1 MTATY
6 RYSAQAL
13 LGDYAR
19 AGFGL
24 AITLAPL
31 LFMDVAS
38 VMVWI
43 LGGLSL
49 LFLTF
54 AGRTAL
60 RHSTTIEL
68 DAEGVTARG
77 PLGSSLRW
85 DQVDRVKL
93 RYFSTRKDREKG
105 WMQLVIGGGGRRI
118 RIDSTLDGFRDLVE
132 RAALSTRK
140 RGIAFDPPTLANLK
154 ALGVLASDSA

>member
-1 MTATY
+1 MSATY
-6 RYSAQAL
+6 RYPVQAL

-38 VMVWI
+38 VMVWVF
-43 LGGLSL
+43 GGLFL

-68 DAEGVTARG
+68 DAEGVAARG

-85 DQVDRVKL
+85 DEVDRVKL

-105 WMQLVIGGGGRRI
+105 WMQLAIGSQRKTI
-118 RIDSTLDGFRDLVE
+118 RIDSTLEGFHEVVE
-132 RAALSTRK
+132 RTARCTRE
-140 RGIAFDPPTLANLK
+140 RVAFDPPTLANFK
-154 ALGVLASDSA
+154 ALGIAAGETA

>member
-1 MTATY
+1 MTASY
-6 RYSAQAL
+6 HYPAQAL

-38 VMVWI
+38 VMVWVF
-43 LGGLSL
+43 GGLSL

-60 RHSTTIEL
+60 RHSTRIEL
-68 DAEGVTARG
+68 DAEGVAARG
-77 PLGSSLRW
+77 PLGARLRW
-85 DQVDRVKL
+85 DEVDRVKL

-105 WMQLVIGGGGRRI
+105 WMQLVVGGRGRTL
-118 RIDSTLDGFRDLVE
+118 RIDSTLDGFRDVVE
-132 RAALSTRK
+132 RTAISTRE
-140 RGIAFDPPTLANLK
+140 RGVVFDPPTLANFK
-154 ALGVLASDSA
+154 ALGVIASDPT

>member
-6 RYSAQAL
+6 RYPGQAL

-19 AGFGL
+19 AAFGL
-24 AITLAPL
+24 VITLAPL

-38 VMVWI
+38 VMVWV

-68 DAEGVTARG
+68 DAEGVAARG
-77 PLGSSLRW
+77 PLGASLRW
-85 DQVDRVKL
+85 DEVERVKL

-105 WMQLVIGGGGRRI
+105 WMQLAIHGRRRII
-118 RIDSTLDGFRDLVE
+118 RIDSTLDGFREVVE
-132 RAALSTRK
+132 ASARSTRE
-140 RGIAFDPPTLANLK
+140 RGLAFDPPTLANFK
-154 ALGVLASDSA
+154 ALGVLAADTL

>member
-1 MTATY
+1 MSATY
-6 RYSAQAL
+6 RYPAQAL

-24 AITLAPL
+24 VITLAPL

-38 VMVWI
+38 VMVWVF
-43 LGGLSL
+43 GGLSL

-54 AGRTAL
+54 AARTAL

-68 DAEGVTARG
+68 DGDGVAARG

-85 DQVDRVKL
+85 DEVDRVKL

-105 WMQLVIGGGGRRI
+105 WMQLAIGSPRKTI
-118 RIDSTLDGFRDLVE
+118 RIDSTLDGFHDVVE
-132 RAALSTRK
+132 RTARLTRE
-140 RGIAFDPPTLANLK
+140 RVAFDPPTLANFK
-154 ALGVLASDSA
+154 ALGVAFAELV

>member
-1 MTATY
+1 M
-6 RYSAQAL
+6 
-13 LGDYAR
+13 
-19 AGFGL
+19 
-24 AITLAPL
+24 ITLAPL

-38 VMVWI
+38 VMVWVF
-43 LGGLSL
+43 GGLFL

-77 PLGSSLRW
+77 PLGSRLRW
-85 DQVDRVKL
+85 DEVDRVKL

-105 WMQLVIGGGGRRI
+105 WMQLAIGGGRKTI
-118 RIDSTLDGFRDLVE
+118 RIDSTLDGFRDVVE
-132 RAALSTRK
+132 RTAQHTSER
-140 RGIAFDPPTLANLK
+140 ISFDPPTLANFK
-154 ALGVLASDSA
+154 ALGVVAADPP

>member
-1 MTATY
+1 MSATY
-6 RYSAQAL
+6 RYPASAL

-38 VMVWI
+38 VMVWMF
-43 LGGLSL
+43 GGLFL

-60 RHSTTIEL
+60 RHSTMIEL
-68 DAEGVTARG
+68 DAEGVAARG
-77 PLGSSLRW
+77 PLGASLRW
-85 DQVDRVKL
+85 DEVDRVKL

-105 WMQLVIGGGGRRI
+105 WMQLAIGSGRRTI
-118 RIDSTLDGFRDLVE
+118 RIDSTLNGFRDVVE
-132 RAALSTRK
+132 RTVGFTRD
-140 RGIAFDPPTLANLK
+140 RVAFDPPTAANFM
-154 ALGVLASDSA
+154 ALGIPVGDAA